1 MSGCCRMF
9 MPFFYH
15 LSGIRMSTKPKSS
28 TFTRRL
34 PLFLLPEDED
44 AFSRGLKDNFPSVQ
58 FIDYPTWPPT
68 AATIHQ
74 SIANSGSKYVY
85 IWFPDILSKPRKNA
99 RPEYGAP
106 ICLAFL
112 LERSWFWPNEENI
125 LYSGRLAISLEQTDL
140 EDSEAPL
147 AIAKQ
152 VAYRLRQQN
161 AASLMLVTPATQTN
175 MLDRIK
181 SYIVGKQVVQWC
193 QENPAGFLRDASRK
207 SLNYR
212 PEF

>member
-1 MSGCCRMF
+1 M
-9 MPFFYH
+9 
-15 LSGIRMSTKPKSS
+15 
-28 TFTRRL
+28 
-34 PLFLLPEDED
+34 PEDED
-44 AFSRGLKDNFPSVQ
+44 VFSRGLKDNLPSVQ

-74 SIANSGSKYVY
+74 SIANSGSKYIY

-99 RPEYGAP
+99 RPEYDAP
-106 ICLAFL
+106 TCLAFL
-112 LERSWFWPNEENI
+112 LERSTFWPNEDNI
-125 LYSGRLAISLEQTDL
+125 LPSGRLAISLEQTEL

-161 AASLMLVTPATQTN
+161 TASLTLVTPENQTN
-175 MLDRIK
+175 LLDRIK

-193 QENPAGFLRDASRK
+193 RENPTGLLRDASRK